1 MGEYV
6 LDLSVSVATELGS
19 VSLVDLSHEVR
30 VQENLS

>member
-6 LDLSVSVATELGS
+6 LDLSVSVTTKLGS
-19 VSLVDLSHEVR
+19 VRLVDLSHEVR